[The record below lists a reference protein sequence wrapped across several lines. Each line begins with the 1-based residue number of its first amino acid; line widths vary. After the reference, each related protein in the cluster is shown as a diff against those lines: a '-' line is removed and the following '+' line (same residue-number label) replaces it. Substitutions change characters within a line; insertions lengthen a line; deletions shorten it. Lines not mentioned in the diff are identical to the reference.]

1 MILRG
6 IGIVFRKEVR
16 DNLRDR
22 RSLALAF
29 LYPLLGP
36 ILLGVLISLVG
47 GITRL
52 DPSQGFPLAIVGAER
67 APALI
72 AHLVEQGVI
81 VRPPPADPQGAVR
94 RGLEGAVLVIPESFE
109 TRLAAGQA
117 ADLEVLVDSSRLA
130 GLLAATRTV
139 EAVNVFGRQE
149 GAKRLSRHGLG
160 PEAAQPLK
168 VRTVNLAT
176 RANFADFFL
185 FMVPPFLIF
194 TLFIGGVYLAID
206 TTAGE
211 RERGSL
217 EPLFANPLPRAG
229 FMLGKYLAALFFTL
243 VAVLVQLATFKLMF
257 VSVGAGQGFAKVLGP
272 GATLGTFAVA
282 APLAALAVAVQVII
296 ATVSRS
302 FKEAQTYLG
311 LLPLA
316 PAMPGLA
323 LVFLPLVPQ
332 GWMMAVPTFGQTLLF
347 GQLVRGEPI
356 AFGHALI
363 ASGVTLV
370 LALVLLA
377 LAAKLYER
385 EELIFGG

>member
-1 MILRG
+1 MIGRG
-6 IGIVFRKEVR
+6 IAIVFQKEVK

-36 ILLGVLISLVG
+36 ILLGILINLVG
-47 GITRL
+47 GVTRL
-52 DPSQGFPLAIVGAER
+52 DPNQGFALAIVGAEQ
-67 APALI
+67 APALVD
-72 AHLVEQGVI
+72 HLKELGVTL
-81 VRPPPADPQGAVR
+81 RPPPADPHIAVR
-94 RGLEGAVLVIPESFE
+94 RGQEGVVLVIPQNFQA
-109 TRLAAGQA
+109 RLAAGKT

-130 GLLAATRTV
+130 GLLAATRTI
-139 EAVNVFGRQE
+139 EAVNAFGRQE
-149 GAKRLSRHGLG
+149 GAKRLSRHGLE
-160 PEAAQPLK
+160 PDAALPLK
-168 VRTVNLAT
+168 VKTVNLAT

-194 TLFIGGVYLAID
+194 TVFIGGVYLAID
-206 TTAGE
+206 STAGE

-243 VAVLVQLATFKLMF
+243 MAVVVQLAAFKLMF
-257 VSVGAGQGFAKVLGP
+257 VSVGAGSGFARVLGA
-272 GATLGTFAVA
+272 GDTLAILAVA

-296 ATVSRS
+296 ATASRS

-356 AFGHALI
+356 QAAHALI
-363 ASGVTLV
+363 AGAVTLV
-370 LALVLLA
+370 LALLLLA
-377 LAAKLYER
+377 LAARLYER

>member
-1 MILRG
+1 
-6 IGIVFRKEVR
+6 
-16 DNLRDR
+16 
-22 RSLALAF
+22 
-29 LYPLLGP
+29 
-36 ILLGVLISLVG
+36 
-47 GITRL
+47 
-52 DPSQGFPLAIVGAER
+52 
-67 APALI
+67 
-72 AHLVEQGVI
+72 
-81 VRPPPADPQGAVR
+81 
-94 RGLEGAVLVIPESFE
+94 
-109 TRLAAGQA
+109 
-117 ADLEVLVDSSRLA
+117 
-130 GLLAATRTV
+130 
-139 EAVNVFGRQE
+139 
-149 GAKRLSRHGLG
+149 
-160 PEAAQPLK
+160 
-168 VRTVNLAT
+168 
-176 RANFADFFL
+176 
-185 FMVPPFLIF
+185 
-194 TLFIGGVYLAID
+194 LFIGGVYLAID